1 MILKSEDTL
10 RQRIDKIVLET
21 TLVKKKSIGLLTT
34 IAITKWAPFLL
45 IDFKAD
51 VLYFFRITSALI
63 SGKVCK
69 EG

>member
-21 TLVKKKSIGLLTT
+21 TMVKKSIELLTT
-34 IAITKWAPFLL
+34 NAITKWAPFLL

-51 VLYFFRITSALI
+51 VLYFFRITLALI